1 MMATGC
7 AMGGRQGRV
16 GKDERMDDFY
26 GFCYKNSGLAKKS
39 AAVLWLSII
48 IIQIRPQNW
57 PKQSRDLFQ
66 QKYDEE
72 STTFYNRVLRHIFS
86 LWSLN

>member
-1 MMATGC
+1 MATGC

-39 AAVLWLSII
+39 AAVL
-48 IIQIRPQNW
+48 
-57 PKQSRDLFQ
+57 
-66 QKYDEE
+66 
-72 STTFYNRVLRHIFS
+72 
-86 LWSLN
+86 